1 MRSSAFSWRDEIS
14 ELKVKLLADY
24 IPPMR
29 STLTTTLLLLG
40 CATALVPGR
49 APNAP
54 KTHRRAGATMR
65 ELPLAG
71 TSAAGAEQWDEAWG
85 TSSFA
90 DLELKGVWERTGK
103 GKKRWAPGDTTGDA
117 VVDASLLYS
126 TWLMNKPDLY
136 MREECPSCGAARFAL
151 GHMRFPFELKLAT
164 ADDSTARAMAKF
176 NELDADGNGFLEG
189 AELETLAKWVWASYQ
204 PEEGGA
210 PLSTAETKAM
220 VETLMRTIDENS
232 DGRLSPSEFDDYF
245 GAQTPSTPHP
255 MLDGQGVPGLV
266 GALPIVSFAAA
277 NAQKGK
283 IAPATGRPDVAS
295 WIVAAD
301 AGTAELDVLAA
312 MLGGVHPTD
321 QSPCLN
327 AWGFGIDDALVL
339 PYLRNLQP
347 SAADLDEWPAVVRA
361 YLEMA
366 SERCGVPLLA

>member
-1 MRSSAFSWRDEIS
+1 M
-14 ELKVKLLADY
+14 ELY
-24 IPPMR
+24 
-29 STLTTTLLLLG
+29 
-40 CATALVPGR
+40 ATWV
-49 APNAP
+49 
-54 KTHRRAGATMR
+54 
-65 ELPLAG
+65 
-71 TSAAGAEQWDEAWG
+71 
-85 TSSFA
+85 
-90 DLELKGVWERTGK
+90 
-103 GKKRWAPGDTTGDA
+103 
-117 VVDASLLYS
+117 
-126 TWLMNKPDLY
+126 MNKPDLHA
-136 MREECPSCGAARFAL
+136 REDCPSCGAVRFVL
-151 GHMRFPFELKLAT
+151 GHIRFPFELKLAT
-164 ADDSTARAMAKF
+164 ADDSVATARAMAKF

-189 AELETLAKWVWASYQ
+189 AELETLAEWVWASYQ

-210 PLSTAETKAM
+210 PLSGAETKAM

-245 GAQTPSTPHP
+245 GSQTPSTPHP
-255 MLDGQGVPGLV
+255 MLDGQGVPASSSGPGAASGLV
-266 GALPIVSFAAA
+266 GALPIASFAAA

-295 WIVAAD
+295 WIAPAA
-301 AGTAELDVLAA
+301 AGTAERDVLAA